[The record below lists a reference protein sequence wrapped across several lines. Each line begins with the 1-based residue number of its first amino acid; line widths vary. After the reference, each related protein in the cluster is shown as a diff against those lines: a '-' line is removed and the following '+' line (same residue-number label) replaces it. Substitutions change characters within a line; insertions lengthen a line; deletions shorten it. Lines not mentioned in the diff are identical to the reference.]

1 MLVTTQGAGGGAAE
15 SAAQQMARVAAATG
29 NASAMAA
36 AASVESASSSASGV
50 VAGGVP
56 VRLKDVATVRQGY
69 KEREAIIRMAGN
81 EAVELA
87 IYKEGDANTVATADR
102 SEEHTSE
109 LQSLMRN

>member
-50 VAGGVP
+50 VAGGVQ
-56 VRLKDVATVRQGY
+56 VRLKAVAPVRPGY
-69 KEREAIIRMAGN
+69 RAREALIRMAGT
-81 EAVELA
+81 EAVALA
-87 IYKEGDANTVATADR
+87 ISTAGAA
-102 SEEHTSE
+102 HTLPPTAAAAKPPE
-109 LQSLMRN
+109 K